1 VDRETAEIKL
11 LEEYLPAAADPAE
24 VEREIDA
31 AIAETGAT
39 SMKDMG
45 KVMKAAL
52 ARLAGRGVDGKII
65 NDLVRQRL
73 GQ

>member
-1 VDRETAEIKL
+1 
-11 LEEYLPAAADPAE
+11 
-24 VEREIDA
+24 
-31 AIAETGAT
+31 
-39 SMKDMG
+39 
-45 KVMKAAL
+45 VMKAAL